1 MKEKYDAWA
10 KVLIEPSSF
19 NDARLFS
26 LETRFDKE
34 EEIRYQ
40 TMQEFKDLLRK
51 FIFTF
56 EQDAKLNQNF
66 IKEDASNLPNL
77 LNTNSSFLINPLPKL
92 NQTQNSFNF
101 VGT

>member
-10 KVLIEPSSF
+10 KVLIEPTSF

-34 EEIRYQ
+34 EEIRYH

-56 EQDAKLNQNF
+56 E
-66 IKEDASNLPNL
+66 
-77 LNTNSSFLINPLPKL
+77 
-92 NQTQNSFNF
+92 
-101 VGT
+101 